1 MKCNKTIMN
10 DTYRCLQCGNL
21 VSTSRMQAGVNNRNH
36 CPCCL
41 WSRHLDLH
49 TAGDR
54 LSACR
59 GMMQPVGLTC
69 KVSAGSK
76 NGELM
81 IVHRCTG
88 CGKLSLNRI
97 AADDLASALLEL
109 LDGLYLD
116 AGMQH
121 VLADTGI
128 SLLNRRT
135 AGRLYDQLKAEA
147 AHVHWETA
155 AFVLAD

>member
-1 MKCNKTIMN
+1 MKCNKTLMN

-21 VSTSRMQAGVNNRNH
+21 VSTNRLLAGVNNRNH

-49 TAGDR
+49 NAGDR

-59 GMMQPVGLTC
+59 SMMKPVGLTR
-69 KVSAGSK
+69 KASAGS
-76 NGELM
+76 NSGELM

-97 AADDLASALLEL
+97 AADDLPSVLLEL
-109 LDGLYLD
+109 LDGVYLD
-116 AGMQH
+116 AGTQQA
-121 VLADTGI
+121 LTSAGI

-147 AHVHWETA
+147 EHVHSETA
-155 AFVLAD
+155 AFVLVG